1 MKTHIVLL
9 RGVNVSGKNSIK
21 MAVFK
26 TILSDNGF
34 KNVTT
39 YIQSGNIVLSSDLP
53 KEAIATKVQQLI
65 QDHFQLQIAVFCL
78 NLLEIETAL
87 QNNPLHRTSNQI
99 NCFLLF

>member
-65 QDHFQLQIAVFCL
+65 QDHFQLQIAVFL
-78 NLLEIETAL
+78 FESAGNRNRFTEQSVYTE
-87 QNNPLHRTSNQI
+87 HRTK
-99 NCFLLF
+99 

>member
-53 KEAIATKVQQLI
+53 K
-65 QDHFQLQIAVFCL
+65 
-78 NLLEIETAL
+78 
-87 QNNPLHRTSNQI
+87 
-99 NCFLLF
+99 